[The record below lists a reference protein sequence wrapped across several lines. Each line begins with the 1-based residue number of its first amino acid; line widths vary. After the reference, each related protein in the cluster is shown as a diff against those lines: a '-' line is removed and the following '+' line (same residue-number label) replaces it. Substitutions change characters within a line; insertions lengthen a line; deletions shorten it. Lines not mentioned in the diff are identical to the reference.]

1 MMFKDVYTNRRSS
14 RRNDG
19 TTRWASRRGKLLK
32 INFPQ
37 HTHTIHYTHTQS
49 RLVLS
54 KESWPYMAS
63 HVMASRVAASHFNAA
78 RPYSGTASVYVL

>member
-1 MMFKDVYTNRRSS
+1 MERLSGRSS
-14 RRNDG
+14 EKTPKG
-19 TTRWASRRGKLLK
+19 
-32 INFPQ
+32 FPR

-78 RPYSGTASVYVL
+78 RLYSGTASVHVV

>member
-1 MMFKDVYTNRRSS
+1 MNSH
-14 RRNDG
+14 N
-19 TTRWASRRGKLLK
+19 
-32 INFPQ
+32 
-37 HTHTIHYTHTQS
+37 THTQSTTHTQS

-78 RPYSGTASVYVL
+78 RPCPGTASVHVVWRGVVRCWQVHAARVFSLMHAT